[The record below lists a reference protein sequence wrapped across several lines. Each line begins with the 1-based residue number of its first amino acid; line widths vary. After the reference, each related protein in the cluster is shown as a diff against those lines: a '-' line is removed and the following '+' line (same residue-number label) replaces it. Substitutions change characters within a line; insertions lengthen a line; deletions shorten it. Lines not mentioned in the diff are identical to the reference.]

1 MGSAIRQFTLLIA
14 MVVARILAMLVA
26 FKYLSIHFGPTGFGK
41 LSQVMAIAAL
51 FSTFAGGGLSNGLVR
66 EIAASRSLESRA
78 AWLKAAFSIAALSVV
93 VLAGIAIVLFFFGA
107 QVFLDD
113 VGLAW
118 VFILIGVAQIGT
130 AIGNTALAYLSG
142 LNAVKYYS
150 MAGIFGSIFSVL
162 FVIAASHFYGFYG
175 AVAGSA
181 VFALSPSIFAIGFLV
196 LKMPGH
202 LGEAL
207 MQNVD
212 WIKIRTLA
220 NYSLAM
226 VVAAAAVPMA
236 LVHIRSSLG
245 QTNGWNT
252 VGEWQSV
259 ARIGDAYIQVFGVLF
274 ANFLLPRL
282 SATTGI
288 ERRKIMQ
295 KFSTSTVVLFLGG
308 GIIFYIFGARVLSI
322 VYSSDFA
329 NAVQYVAP
337 QLLADFFKIL
347 ASFFVFRYVALGR
360 PNIQALGE
368 VIQAIV
374 MLFVFQY
381 LLPTH
386 SGLSA
391 VWSYVAGAAVVLLY
405 VSLKTYFEGPESIAQ
420 K

>member
-1 MGSAIRQFTLLIA
+1 
-14 MVVARILAMLVA
+14 
-26 FKYLSIHFGPTGFGK
+26 
-41 LSQVMAIAAL
+41 
-51 FSTFAGGGLSNGLVR
+51 
-66 EIAASRSLESRA
+66 
-78 AWLKAAFSIAALSVV
+78 
-93 VLAGIAIVLFFFGA
+93 
-107 QVFLDD
+107 
-113 VGLAW
+113 
-118 VFILIGVAQIGT
+118 
-130 AIGNTALAYLSG
+130 
-142 LNAVKYYS
+142 
-150 MAGIFGSIFSVL
+150 
-162 FVIAASHFYGFYG
+162 
-175 AVAGSA
+175 
-181 VFALSPSIFAIGFLV
+181 
-196 LKMPGH
+196 
-202 LGEAL
+202 
-207 MQNVD
+207 
-212 WIKIRTLA
+212 
-220 NYSLAM
+220 
-226 VVAAAAVPMA
+226 VAAAAVPMA

-308 GIIFYIFGARVLSI
+308 GIIFYIFGAKVLSI